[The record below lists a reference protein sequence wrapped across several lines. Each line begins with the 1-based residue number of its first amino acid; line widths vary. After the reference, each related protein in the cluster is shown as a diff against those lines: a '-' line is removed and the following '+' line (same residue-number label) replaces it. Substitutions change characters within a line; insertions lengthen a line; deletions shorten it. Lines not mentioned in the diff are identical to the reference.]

1 MIKNFIYLNEPK
13 LYSFSSQLFE
23 GITDY
28 ILNEKHHEHI
38 DEATQKGTI
47 ASGKVIADVI
57 KEASTSTTK
66 KFLHDHSFNLFERE
80 LTQTDRLLDVSSS
93 LFSFADVCG
102 SGKSFIKVRAKGKF
116 IDMIEVQTLFS
127 NYAKISGALAVL
139 PFIGELQELEK
150 QKAQT
155 PKAASTKSLQ
165 AALDQLIN
173 QKTAELAAN
182 VPARTVSGFE
192 TIINNFGD
200 DIVRFQQRIG
210 DVVYSACLSQEF
222 LREPLKNIYRKYS
235 RKTAKEFTVLGFIS
249 HSDGTQKA
257 DVQDIPESAPML
269 SHMVGLAENLYDI
282 EQSLVRKEDHE
293 IIIEPIAIY
302 TELQ

>member
-38 DEATQKGTI
+38 DEAKQKGTI

-93 LFSFADVCG
+93 SYSFADVCG
-102 SGKSFIKVRAKGKF
+102 SSKSFIRVRAKGKF
-116 IDMIEVQTLFS
+116 VDMVEIQTLFS

-139 PFIGELQELEK
+139 PLIGELQELEQ
-150 QKAQT
+150 QKAQN
-155 PKAASTKSLQ
+155 PKAPSTKSLQ
-165 AALDQLIN
+165 ATLDQLIN
-173 QKTAELAAN
+173 KNTAELAAN

-192 TIINNFGD
+192 IIINNFGD

-302 TELQ
+302 TEL